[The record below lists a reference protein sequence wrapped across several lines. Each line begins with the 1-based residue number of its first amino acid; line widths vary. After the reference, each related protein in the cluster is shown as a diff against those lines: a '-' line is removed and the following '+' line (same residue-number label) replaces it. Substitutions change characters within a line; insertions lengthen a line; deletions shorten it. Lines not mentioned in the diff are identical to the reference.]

1 MADTVISPN
10 MNLPVSVVG
19 TDAGPDWANNLN
31 ACLSLIDSH
40 THNVG
45 YGVPVTPNGLSISS
59 DLPFGSNNATSLRTT
74 RFTVQSAVL
83 SSATADIG
91 CLYVSGVDLYFND
104 VSGNQVRVTQNG
116 GVAGSPGSISN
127 LTSPASASYSA
138 GAATFIWQ
146 SAANTSAIMDGG
158 SVIIRNA
165 TASSNGVTVAAPAA
179 LGSNY
184 TLTLPLA
191 PASTK
196 IVTLDSSGNF
206 GASTDVDG
214 STLQLSSNT
223 LAVKALGVTGSQVA
237 ATTITRAKLAAV
249 GQQVSATSGAFATG
263 TTSPTDVTNLSVTL
277 TTFGRPVMLIIQNDG
292 ATTNGMIS
300 ASDSSGTGA
309 ASATAFLYFARD
321 GGVIATN
328 KIFMQTQTNITR
340 SIGLPPSSIVHLD
353 VVGAGTYTYK
363 LQVQAA
369 AGTTVGVTSCVLVAY
384 EL

>member
-1 MADTVISPN
+1 MADTVTSPN
-10 MNLPVSVVG
+10 MNLPVPVVG

-31 ACLSLIDSH
+31 ACLALIDSH

-45 YGVPVTPNGLSISS
+45 YGVPVTPNGMSISS
-59 DLPFGSNNATSLRTT
+59 DLPFGSNNATNLRTT
-74 RFTVQSAVL
+74 RFTVQGSVL

-146 SAANTSAIMDGG
+146 SAANTSAIMDAG

-249 GQQVSATSGAFATG
+249 GQQVSASSGGFLTGATSA
-263 TTSPTDVTNLSVTL
+263 TDVTNLSVTI
-277 TTFGRPVMLIIQNDG
+277 TTFGRPVMLLIQSDG
-292 ATTNGMIS
+292 VTTNSIVG
-300 ASDSSGTGA
+300 ARDSSATGA
-309 ASATAFLYFARD
+309 PSATSLVYFVRD
-321 GGVIATN
+321 SSVIATN

-340 SIGLPPSSIVHLD
+340 EIGIPPSSFAYLD
-353 VVGAGTYTYK
+353 VVAAGTYTYK
-363 LQVQAA
+363 VQVQCV
-369 AGTTVGVTSCVLVAY
+369 AGTTIDVTSCVLVAY

>member
-10 MNLPVSVVG
+10 MNLPVPVVG
-19 TDAGPDWANNLN
+19 TDSGPDWANNLN
-31 ACLSLIDSH
+31 ACLGLIDSH

-45 YGVPVTPNGLSISS
+45 YGVPVTPNGLSIST
-59 DLPFGSNNATSLRTT
+59 DLPFGSNNATALRST
-74 RFTVQSAVL
+74 RFTPQGSVL
-83 SSATADIG
+83 SSASSDLG

-127 LTSPASASYSA
+127 LVSPASASYSS

-146 SAANTSAIMDGG
+146 SAANTSAIMDAG

-184 TLTLPLA
+184 SLVLPLL

-196 IVTLDSSGNF
+196 IVTLDASGNF

-214 STLQLSSNT
+214 STLQLNSNT
-223 LAVKALGVTGSQVA
+223 LSVKALGVTGSQVA
-237 ATTITRAKLAAV
+237 ATTLTRAKFAAV
-249 GQQVSATSGAFATG
+249 GQQVSASSGAFTTG
-263 TTSPTDVTNLSVTL
+263 ATSPTDVTNLSVTI
-277 TTFGRPVMLIIQNDG
+277 TTFGRPVMLIIQSDG
-292 ATTNGMIS
+292 VTTNSIVGVR
-300 ASDSSGTGA
+300 DSSGTGA
-309 ASATAFLYFARD
+309 ASASGFVYFLRD
-321 GGVIATN
+321 AGVIATN
-328 KIFMQTQTNITR
+328 KMLMQTQTNITR
-340 SIGLPPSSIVHLD
+340 ELGVPPSSFMYLD
-353 VVGAGTYTYK
+353 VAAAGTYTYK
-363 LQVQAA
+363 VQVQLV
-369 AGTTVGVTSCVLVAY
+369 AGTTIDVTSCVLVAY